1 MRAKKLEPEQTSLQI
16 YLLVEIAVPALS
28 VLLILAGSLFYTFFC
43 VLLGALLHRRMM
55 SEYRTYA
62 VGAVY
67 IPLAKI
73 LDSGIYILTLLASC
87 PYIVLRPGLIYA
99 SNQDMPILEN
109 LLTAWHEEMVV
120 AVACLVFIIF
130 VTSLNPTDNGLFFQ
144 FKAVMLSISLA
155 LSISAASGSIAAL
168 IHYGRMW
175 PISVVAATLVA
186 RLCTKLC
193 DRAGKFISF
202 AIIFF
207 CTMASEIVMENYL
220 FASQDLFSKSVE
232 SLSY

>member
-1 MRAKKLEPEQTSLQI
+1 
-16 YLLVEIAVPALS
+16 
-28 VLLILAGSLFYTFFC
+28 
-43 VLLGALLHRRMM
+43 MM
-55 SEYRTYA
+55 SEHRTYA

-73 LDSGIYILTLLASC
+73 LDSGIYLVTLLATC

-144 FKAVMLSISLA
+144 FKAVMLSICLA
-155 LSISAASGSIAAL
+155 VSISAASGSLAAL

-186 RLCTKLC
+186 RLSAKAS
-193 DRAGKFISF
+193 DSAGKFISF
-202 AIIFF
+202 TIVFF
-207 CTMASEIVMENYL
+207 GTMASVIVIENYL
-220 FASQDLFSKSVE
+220 FVSQDLFTKSVE